1 MVIEAFFMLE
11 LTLVGDPPTKTILYS
26 NMIVMLFTHSVG
38 NERGQYAPVVTLNL
52 FQGLNNMM
60 DTETSSV

>member
-1 MVIEAFFMLE
+1 MVIEAFLMLE
-11 LTLVGDPPTKTILYS
+11 LILVGDPPTKTILYN

-38 NERGQYAPVVTLNL
+38 NERGQYAPVATLNS